1 MFQMSSE
8 DSSIEPININQ
19 SSKPTNP
26 SPNSNPIP
34 IRHYNSN
41 PKSNSNPNPIHHYKQ
56 SPITINNN
64 IPELKLNNEQS
75 YDVPNYM
82 SSLVILILGCLT
94 LNPCLL
100 LINPCLNYGAEYIN
114 YKRAVVLST
123 IFGITLCLGW
133 FILGFVYLILTYGL
147 VENK

>member
-19 SSKPTNP
+19 SSKQTNQ

-34 IRHYNSN
+34 IHHYN
-41 PKSNSNPNPIHHYKQ
+41 PNSMHHYKP

-147 VENK
+147 TKNE

>member
-1 MFQMSSE
+1 MSSE

-19 SSKPTNP
+19 SSKPTNQ
-26 SPNSNPIP
+26 NSNQNSDQMS
-34 IRHYNSN
+34 RYNPN
-41 PKSNSNPNPIHHYKQ
+41 PKSNSNPNPMHHYKS

-100 LINPCLNYGAEYIN
+100 LINPCLNYGAEYMN
-114 YKRAVVLST
+114 YKRAVILST

-133 FILGFVYLILTYGL
+133 IILVFVYLILTYGL
-147 VENK
+147 TKNE